1 MIVGTKIF
9 VGGIDFSLDEN
20 FLRKEFSKFGIVK
33 NLKLC
38 KHHETQKSK
47 GYAFITFTTPD
58 EAKKAIE
65 EMDGQLLGSR
75 KIGVSE
81 AIEKRN

>member
-1 MIVGTKIF
+1 VGTKIF

-38 KHHETQKSK
+38 KHHATQKSK

-65 EMDGQLLGSR
+65 KMEGQLLGN
-75 KIGVSE
+75 KNIGDSE
-81 AIEKRN
+81 AIEK

>member
-1 MIVGTKIF
+1 MGTKVF
-9 VGGIDFSLDEN
+9 VGGIDFALDEN
-20 FLRKEFSKFGIVK
+20 FLRKEFSRFGIVK

-47 GYAFITFTTPD
+47 GFAFVTFTTPE
-58 EAKKAIE
+58 EAKRAID

-81 AIEKRN
+81 AIEKRNS